1 MVAPTNSI
9 SVSLH
14 DILFSLKTEMK
25 RSTSSPNPTLT
36 EDGFPT
42 QITEDVLGTSQEDIR
57 KLDHQEAAQQQKLN
71 MPKSGFCYRSL
82 RMIKERKNIH
92 CWLLQSE
99 PGQDSDIQF

>member
-14 DILFSLKTEMK
+14 DILFSLKTEIK

-57 KLDHQEAAQQQKLN
+57 KLDQEAAQQQKLN